1 MGDVTESRDFNVVV
15 KAKEKP
21 GTDYKKLVAEAKE
34 ELEIATEVEGNF
46 LLPLKGKHY
55 VAITW
60 KSDNEA
66 ITINGHQATVTRQ
79 EEDVT
84 VTLTATLALY
94 NVTDTKTFN
103 VVVKAKEEEEPLPK
117 DVTVTFNVIIPSNT
131 SIDEDVFFIAGFKES
146 RNTPMESQQ

>member
-1 MGDVTESRDFNVVV
+1 MQQ
-15 KAKEKP
+15 
-21 GTDYKKLVAEAKE
+21 KLKV
-34 ELEIATEVEGNF
+34 IFTSF
-46 LLPLKGKHY
+46 KGKHY

-94 NVTDTKTFN
+94 DVTDTKTFN
-103 VVVKAKEEEEPLPK
+103 VVVKAKEETVPLPK

-131 SIDEDVFFIAGFKES
+131 PIDEDVFIVGDLKKAGIPQWNPSSELCKK
-146 RNTPMESQQ
+146 QHGLV